1 MKHRYLLDSDVFSL
15 MVKGLDQAINQR
27 MQSLARG
34 EAVLSVVTTGEF
46 FYGAA
51 HLPLSTL
58 KAQRAQRLIDFFGVL
73 PIGQEVSE
81 VYGQLRAELR
91 AKGTPIGPN
100 DLWLAAQAKAHGLV
114 MVTRNGREF
123 KRVVGLDVEGW
134 EKL

>member
-15 MVKGLDQAINQR
+15 MVKGLDKAINQR

-46 FYGAA
+46 LYGAA
-51 HLPLSTL
+51 HRPLSTL

-114 MVTRNGREF
+114 MVTRNRREF
-123 KRVVGLDVEGW
+123 KRVVGLEVEGW
-134 EKL
+134 E

>member
-15 MVKGLDQAINQR
+15 MVKGLDKAINQR

-51 HLPLSTL
+51 HLPLSAL

-81 VYGQLRAELR
+81 AYGQLRAELR

-123 KRVVGLDVEGW
+123 KRVVGLEVEEW
-134 EKL
+134 E